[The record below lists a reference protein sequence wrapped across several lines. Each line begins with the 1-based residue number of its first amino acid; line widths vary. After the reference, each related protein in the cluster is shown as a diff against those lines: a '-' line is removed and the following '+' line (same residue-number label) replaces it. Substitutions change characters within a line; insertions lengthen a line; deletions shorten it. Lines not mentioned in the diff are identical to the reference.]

1 MVASPSKHGHHSSS
15 SSSNGNSSSGNSTNG
30 GSIGSGSSGS
40 THSDRLSTAPPIG
53 SFIKGMMMTSPSPVM
68 DTREERVR
76 HALIHERKRHLS
88 PDHEM
93 NRDGSEYFTGS
104 LKDGSIGGNSAGGS
118 TGGGGGGSADSIGGG
133 GGGGRGGGG
142 GGVGRSIG
150 LGTCSSHSS
159 LTTNPEINDVV
170 TAAGGVVVAGDGG
183 GIESTSASINPHQ
196 IHQPGPGLSPHKMM
210 TMMKHDWSEHPI
222 VLALLGL
229 PRNNGT
235 DCLDGLPLSLVTHG
249 ETSQSLHGESI
260 PSSTSSNHVDNSHHI
275 QSSIHSH
282 EQEARHKERP
292 EERLSDV
299 DMGMNTSNPST
310 TRVSF
315 QISRQVTID
324 SLVSPVLRS
333 EHDYHHAIDQQKML
347 VGAMTVVHHGV
358 EGGETGEGTGG
369 EGGGGGGGIEKGGPG
384 EGQGP
389 GRGSGHL
396 PTRNSTDSLV
406 SDWSLHSN
414 RQIFTGNRPSHHQGT
429 SGSASGLYDNLHHTH
444 MTHNSMMLMTTVST
458 SKGQDNTTTPATM
471 IPMPSTLGGSTV
483 SSLLVQPTPIH
494 PQSVQPVLAQPVP
507 IRPTSLPP
515 YLVHSVST
523 HPPSVAPCSST
534 FSSSTSALPSRIA
547 SPAVPTS
554 MGKSFQSP
562 RSKRSNFIEAV

>member
-1 MVASPSKHGHHSSS
+1 MVASPSKHGHHNS
-15 SSSNGNSSSGNSTNG
+15 GNSSSGNSSSNNSTNG
-30 GSIGSGSSGS
+30 GSIGGGSNSNSAHG
-40 THSDRLSTAPPIG
+40 DRLPTGHPLIG
-53 SFIKGMMMTSPSPVM
+53 SFIKGTMMMTSPSHVM

-76 HALIHERKRHLS
+76 HALLHERKRHLS

-93 NRDGSEYFTGS
+93 NQDGSEYFTGS
-104 LKDGSIGGNSAGGS
+104 LKDGSTGGSIGGSIGG
-118 TGGGGGGSADSIGGG
+118 GGG
-133 GGGGRGGGG
+133 GGGGRGGGN
-142 GGVGRSIG
+142 GRSVG

-159 LTTNPEINDVV
+159 LTTNPENNDVV
-170 TAAGGVVVAGDGG
+170 TAAGGVVAGDGG
-183 GIESTSASINPHQ
+183 GIESTSASITPHQ

-210 TMMKHDWSEHPI
+210 TIMKHDWSDHPI
-222 VLALLGL
+222 VQALVGL

-249 ETSQSLHGESI
+249 EKSQSVHGESI
-260 PSSTSSNHVDNSHHI
+260 PASTSSTQNTSLSNHHN
-275 QSSIHSH
+275 QSSIHNKSSIHSREH
-282 EQEARHKERP
+282 EERHQERP
-292 EERLSDV
+292 EERHEERLSDV

-310 TRVSF
+310 TLVSF

-333 EHDYHHAIDQQKML
+333 EHDHRHANEQQKLL
-347 VGAMTVVHHGV
+347 VGAMTVLHHGV
-358 EGGETGEGTGG
+358 GEGETGEGGG
-369 EGGGGGGGIEKGGPG
+369 EKGVA
-384 EGQGP
+384 GQGS
-389 GRGSGHL
+389 GSGHL

-414 RQIFTGNRPSHHQGT
+414 RQIFGGNRPSQHQGV
-429 SGSASGLYDNLHHTH
+429 SGGSGLYDNLHHTH
-444 MTHNSMMLMTTVST
+444 LTHNSMLLMTTAST
-458 SKGQDNTTTPATM
+458 SKENDNNHTPATT
-471 IPMPSTLGGSTV
+471 IPMPSSLGV
-483 SSLLVQPTPIH
+483 NAVPSLLVQPTPKH